1 MKGWHS
7 ATRVQNEKQEQWD
20 AAALGGKIKE
30 VLAKGLTKP
39 ETMNDIFSGGM

>member
-7 ATRVQNEKQEQWD
+7 AARIQNAKSETWD
-20 AAALGGKIKE
+20 AAALGKVVKE
-30 VLAKGLTKP
+30 ELAKGITKP